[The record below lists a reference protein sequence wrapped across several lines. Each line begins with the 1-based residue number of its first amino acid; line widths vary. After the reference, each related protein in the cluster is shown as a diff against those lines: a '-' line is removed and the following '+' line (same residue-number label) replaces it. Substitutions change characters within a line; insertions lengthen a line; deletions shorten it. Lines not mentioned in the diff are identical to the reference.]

1 MGQEHVLLNNV
12 SKKFGTFQAVSQL
25 TLSIE
30 EGAFVTL
37 LGPSGCGKTTTLRML
52 AGFYDPDE
60 GDISFHGALQQGI
73 PPDKRETAIVFQ
85 EYALFPHMNV
95 FGNVSYGLRI
105 RHLGK
110 EEIQRRVD
118 EVLDQVGLRGLH
130 GRFPYE
136 LSGGQQQRV
145 ALARSLIM
153 KPRILLMDEPLSNL
167 DAKLRIS
174 VRREIKQLQSQL
186 QITTIYV
193 THDQEEALSLSD
205 KIAVMNEGRLIQVG
219 SAQELYAR
227 PINPWVANFVGT
239 ANLIEGEIGEQTERG
254 TMVRING
261 KELLVEKTFMEGQL
275 RSKSSNTPMLFM
287 IRPEWVLIGPAVP
300 SLPGADLTLIGSV
313 LSRAFLGSFVRY
325 WARVEGI
332 ASDLVIDDYQS
343 RIHGILS
350 GEIAIGMKQSDLY
363 VFPSTEGEK
372 AKINHPSMVI

>member
-1 MGQEHVLLNNV
+1 MGQEHVLLHNV
-12 SKKFGTFQAVSQL
+12 SKRFGTFQAVSQL

-60 GDISFHGALQQGI
+60 GDISFHGVLQQGI

-118 EVLDQVGLRGLH
+118 EVLDQVGLQGLH

-227 PINPWVANFVGT
+227 PVNPWVANFVGT

-254 TMVRING
+254 TVVRITG
-261 KELLVEKTFMEGQL
+261 KELLFEKTFMEGHL

-300 SLPGADLTLIGSV
+300 SLPGADVTLVGRI
-313 LSRAFLGSFVRY
+313 LSQAFVGSFVRY
-325 WARVEGI
+325 WVRVEGI
-332 ASDLVIDDYQS
+332 ASDLVIDDYHS

-350 GEIAIGMKQSDLY
+350 GEIAIGMNQSDLY
-363 VFPSTEGEK
+363 VFPPMEGK
-372 AKINHPSMVI
+372 SQNTHPTTVI